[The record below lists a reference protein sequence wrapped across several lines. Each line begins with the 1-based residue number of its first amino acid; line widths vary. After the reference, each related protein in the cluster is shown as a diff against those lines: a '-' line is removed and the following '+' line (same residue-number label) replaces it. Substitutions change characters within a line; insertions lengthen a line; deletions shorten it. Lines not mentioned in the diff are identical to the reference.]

1 MEILEFDKR
10 QMITKYPYLEITI
23 DKSASIGETGQVQ
36 LNSLCFLSKTSDR
49 LAVKC
54 K

>member
-1 MEILEFDKR
+1 MKLSGNE
-10 QMITKYPYLEITI
+10 YPYLEITI
-23 DKSASIGETGQVQ
+23 DKSAFMGEMGQVQ
-36 LNSLCFLSKTSDR
+36 LNSLCFLSKTSDK